1 MTPEFLRAVVD
12 TLLPGE
18 QGDALGTVALP
29 SGSAA
34 GVDLANYAASARPVL
49 DAIARAAGGAAAFA
63 TASEVV
69 RAAAL
74 RSVERGLPD
83 EFRSL
88 VTPVLADYYE
98 SAAVLIAFGWR
109 AEPPQPRGHAVP
121 STDEATHQRLDRV
134 RRRAKLWRD

>member
-18 QGDALGTVALP
+18 QGAAPGTAALP

-34 GVDLANYAASARPVL
+34 GVDLAKYAAAARPVL
-49 DAIARAAGGAAAFA
+49 DAIARAAGGDAAFA

-74 RSVERGLPD
+74 RSVERELPD
-83 EFRSL
+83 AFRAL
-88 VTPVLADYYE
+88 ITPVLTDYYE

-109 AEPPQPRGHAVP
+109 AEPPQPRGHTLP
-121 STDEATHQRLDRV
+121 PTDEPTRQRLDRV

>member
-18 QGDALGTVALP
+18 QGDAPGSVARP

-34 GVDLANYAASARPVL
+34 GVDLAKYAAAARPVL
-49 DAIARAAGGAAAFA
+49 EAIAHAAGGAAAFA
-63 TASEVV
+63 GASESV

-74 RSVERGLPD
+74 RSVEQELP
-83 EFRSL
+83 EAFRAL

-98 SAAVLIAFGWR
+98 SPAVLIASGWR
-109 AEPPQPRGHAVP
+109 AEPPQPRGHALP
-121 STDEATHQRLDRV
+121 PTDEVTHQRLDRV
-134 RRRAKLWRD
+134 KRRAKLWRD

>member
-18 QGDALGTVALP
+18 QGDAPGTVTLP

-34 GVDLANYAASARPVL
+34 GVDLANYAAAARPAL

-74 RSVERGLPD
+74 RSVERELPD
-83 EFRSL
+83 AFKAL

-109 AEPPQPRGHAVP
+109 PEPPQPQGHALRP
-121 STDEATHQRLDRV
+121 TDEATHQWLDRV

>member
-18 QGDALGTVALP
+18 QSNTPGSAMLP

-34 GVDLANYAASARPVL
+34 GVDLAKYAAAARPAL
-49 DAIARAAGGAAAFA
+49 DAIAHAAGGAAAFA
-63 TASEVV
+63 GASEAA

-74 RSVERGLPD
+74 STVARESPD
-83 EFRSL
+83 TFRAL

-109 AEPPQPRGHAVP
+109 AEPPQPRGHALP
-121 STDEATHQRLDRV
+121 PTDEVTHQRLDRV